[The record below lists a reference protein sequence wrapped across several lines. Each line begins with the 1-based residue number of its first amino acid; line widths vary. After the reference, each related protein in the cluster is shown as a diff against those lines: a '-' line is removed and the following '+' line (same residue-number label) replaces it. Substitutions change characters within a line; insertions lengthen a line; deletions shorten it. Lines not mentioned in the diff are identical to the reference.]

1 MNKKTLDY
9 NFGIQKE
16 SLFLDKLK
24 NKFGI
29 DVLPV
34 KDKYC
39 SYDFESND
47 SIFELK
53 SRRCLKETYPTT
65 MIGYNKIKKYQALHK
80 KIILCF
86 NFIDTDCYYEYN
98 PNDELTVRTG
108 GRNDRGQEE
117 YNDYLYIP
125 IDLLKNF

>member
-65 MIGYNKIKKYQALHK
+65 MIGYNKIKNYQVLHK
-80 KIILCF
+80 RIILCF

-98 PNDELTVRTG
+98 PNDELTVKTG
-108 GRNDRGQEE
+108 GRCDRGKDE
-117 YNDYLYIP
+117 YNDYVYIP
-125 IDLLKNF
+125 INLLKDF